1 MTKLALLCATALFL
15 LTQTAAAQQPTSN
28 KIAAEALFDR
38 GLQLMQQGDFAEAC
52 TQLEQSQALESGI
65 GTMLYLAECYER
77 LGRIAS
83 AWALFREAS
92 SAARAEG
99 QSERA
104 QTGASR
110 AAALE
115 ARLPK
120 LTVKVDSHALVPGFE
135 VQRDGQPIATS
146 LYGVEVPID
155 PGEHR
160 VDARAP
166 GKLPWSQ
173 TVRAAEGAV
182 ASVEVPALQD
192 APHAPGASAAPA
204 SSESSAQLQ
213 LTENS
218 NSSDGGSQPLVG
230 IIVGAAGI
238 VAIGVGT
245 IFGASAMSKKDDADA
260 RCAAAGTP
268 GDACADA
275 RGVELNGEAQD
286 AATLA
291 NVFVIGGAALAITGV
306 VLYLTAPS
314 EEAGAAHLALR
325 SSGVATTVSLE
336 GAF

>member
-1 MTKLALLCATALFL
+1 MTKLALLCAIALCL
-15 LTQTAAAQQPTSN
+15 LIQTAAAQQPTSN

-38 GLQLMQQGDFAEAC
+38 GLQLMQQGSFAEAC

-104 QTGASR
+104 QAGASR

-120 LTVKVDSHALVPGFE
+120 LTVKVDPRAPSPGFE
-135 VQRDGQPIATS
+135 VVRDGQPIAAS

-173 TVRAAEGAV
+173 TVSAAEGAV
-182 ASVEVPALQD
+182 ASVEVPVLQD
-192 APHAPGASAAPA
+192 APLAPGASAPA
-204 SSESSAQLQ
+204 VASDPSSE
-213 LTENS
+213 LTAGS
-218 NSSDGGSQPLVG
+218 DSDGSSVQPLVG
-230 IIVGAAGI
+230 IIVGAAG
-238 VAIGVGT
+238 VVVIGVGT
-245 IFGASAMSKKDDADA
+245 IFGASAMSKKDDADK
-260 RCAAAGTP
+260 RCEAAGTP
-268 GDACADA
+268 GASCADA

-306 VLYLTAPS
+306 VLYLTAPA
-314 EEAGAAHLALR
+314 EDAGTAHVALR